1 MFGITALMNAMNRL
15 ANALGGL
22 AETAEQV
29 NAATRQRLQLDHAD
43 APVNRLPEPEESN
56 GRKRRS

>member
-1 MFGITALMNAMNRL
+1 MFGLTALMNAVNRVG
-15 ANALGGL
+15 NALGGL

-29 NAATRQRLQLDHAD
+29 NAATRQRLQLDPAE
-43 APVNRLPEPEESN
+43 PVANRLPEPEESN